1 MGSLTVYS
9 VTSIDIY
16 YFIRFLLISVFA
28 ILLVTLIFNQINL
41 NRILSVGWVLFVL
54 NIIIVLSV
62 EFLGS
67 EIKGSKRWIDFGF
80 LSLQPSEFMKIT
92 FALFV
97 IQYLRFY
104 SFQFNTFRTL
114 FLLAVL
120 FLSAIPII
128 IQPDLGTGLV
138 YILLGMMLLFI
149 CGMHRFYF
157 VGMAIFGILLS
168 PIIYSFGL
176 TSYQK
181 TRIMSWFSSD
191 QNLSEKWNIL
201 QSEISIG
208 SGGLFGE
215 GFLNS
220 KQNEFNFLPEADTD
234 FIFSIYAEQF
244 GFLGVLV
251 IFILVGLFI
260 LLTTIISMEQK
271 RLTDDLSPYFLGTYF
286 SLVIGF
292 SFLLNI
298 LMVSGLIPVVGLPL
312 PFFTKGGSSLL
323 CFSIMIGLIFS
334 SRSFLRW

>member
-1 MGSLTVYS
+1 MFSSFYVSL
-9 VTSIDIY
+9 
-16 YFIRFLLISVFA
+16 
-28 ILLVTLIFNQINL
+28 
-41 NRILSVGWVLFVL
+41 
-54 NIIIVLSV
+54 IIVLSV

-67 EIKGSKRWIDFGF
+67 EVKGSKRWIDFGF

-138 YILLGMMLLFI
+138 YILLGIMLLFI

-244 GFLGVLV
+244 GFLGILV

-334 SRSFLRW
+334 SRSFLR

>member
-1 MGSLTVYS
+1 M
-9 VTSIDIY
+9 
-16 YFIRFLLISVFA
+16 
-28 ILLVTLIFNQINL
+28 TLIFNQINL

-244 GFLGVLV
+244 GFLGVLA

-334 SRSFLRW
+334 SRSFLR